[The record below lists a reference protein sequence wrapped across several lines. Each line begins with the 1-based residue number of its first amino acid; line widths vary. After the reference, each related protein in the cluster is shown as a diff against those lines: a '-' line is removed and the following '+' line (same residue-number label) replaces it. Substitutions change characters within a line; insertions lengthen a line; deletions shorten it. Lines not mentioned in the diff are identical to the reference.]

1 MLLLTSSVYSSE
13 NPIDSFNKIILDGC
27 MDLSACNYN
36 PNASEDNGSCCYAAC
51 GCLDPEAANFSLE
64 SECDDN
70 SCLYLSDCSL
80 IEPDVSENQSVCRGG
95 MLEIMTENE
104 FVNGVKWFIDGE
116 LISEESDLYYTPEVE
131 GEMEMLMIYSNDFC
145 VDTTEIALEVFV
157 LESPELTYDGLQF
170 CEGESADIE
179 TAGGFQNVWIHGSQF
194 FSLNES
200 VTVTNGGIYSV
211 VNVDEDCVSNSVAVV
226 VTVYTI
232 PEAEILFSSTDICEG
247 NYVQLHSVDEGEYV
261 WLQNGEPY
269 SINQSTQTSSE
280 GEFTLQ
286 VNNNQCISN
295 IDSVILTERENPETP
310 DIEFDNGVLT
320 ATQIDD
326 VSYVWYLN
334 GTMEEE
340 TEVNYFTPTIS
351 GNYRVEVMSEYLCTT
366 SSEALFV
373 TDISEIS
380 ESEIQIY
387 PNPMKDLVNIDLGD
401 NVIDRLLITDSQGR
415 VVQEIENRES
425 ASIIQINRQT
435 MASGIYH
442 LRLYNKDTTVKL
454 KRLMVK

>member
-1 MLLLTSSVYSSE
+1 M
-13 NPIDSFNKIILDGC
+13 
-27 MDLSACNYN
+27 
-36 PNASEDNGSCCYAAC
+36 
-51 GCLDPEAANFSLE
+51 
-64 SECDDN
+64 
-70 SCLYLSDCSL
+70 
-80 IEPDVSENQSVCRGG
+80 
-95 MLEIMTENE
+95 
-104 FVNGVKWFIDGE
+104 
-116 LISEESDLYYTPEVE
+116 
-131 GEMEMLMIYSNDFC
+131 
-145 VDTTEIALEVFV
+145 
-157 LESPELTYDGLQF
+157 
-170 CEGESADIE
+170 
-179 TAGGFQNVWIHGSQF
+179 
-194 FSLNES
+194 
-200 VTVTNGGIYSV
+200 
-211 VNVDEDCVSNSVAVV
+211 
-226 VTVYTI
+226 
-232 PEAEILFSSTDICEG
+232 
-247 NYVQLHSVDEGEYV
+247 
-261 WLQNGEPY
+261 
-269 SINQSTQTSSE
+269 
-280 GEFTLQ
+280 
-286 VNNNQCISN
+286 
-295 IDSVILTERENPETP
+295 ILTERENPETP